1 MTACR
6 ARFPLPLPLEG
17 EGWGEG
23 DLADQTELSDNQSTA
38 RSLTMER
45 KQGKFTLF
53 DAAGFKSWLSKQT
66 VSRQITLV
74 QNHHTYI
81 PGYKHFKG
89 DNHFALQTSME
100 SSHRERGF
108 AEIAQH
114 FTTFPDGTVITGRSL
129 EKIPAGIKGANTG
142 AICIEH
148 LGNFDQGGDVMTTP
162 QRELIIAIN
171 ALLCHRFR
179 LAADTDHIVY
189 HHWYDLN
196 SGERRNGAGSTKSC
210 PGSAFFGGNKVA
222 DAEANF
228 LPSIRT
234 ELDAMTA
241 PKAIKDPLWRGRV
254 INTESL
260 NVRDTNAASGKK
272 IKALPAGV
280 VVGIYSEKDG
290 WAKIDPKASLWV
302 SKKYL
307 ELVA

>member
-1 MTACR
+1 
-6 ARFPLPLPLEG
+6 
-17 EGWGEG
+17 
-23 DLADQTELSDNQSTA
+23 
-38 RSLTMER
+38 MEK

-53 DAAGFKSWLSKQT
+53 DEAGFATWLAKQA

-89 DNHFALQTSME
+89 DNHFSLQAGME
-100 SSHRERGF
+100 RSHLERGF

-148 LGNFDQGGDVMTTP
+148 LGNFDQGGDAMTATHR
-162 QRELIIAIN
+162 QLIIRLN

-179 LAADTDHIVY
+179 LSADSNHIVY

-196 SGERRNGAGSTKSC
+196 TGERKNGAGSTKSC

-222 DAEANF
+222 NAEANF
-228 LPSIRT
+228 LPLIRT
-234 ELDAMTA
+234 ELDAMTV
-241 PKAIKDPLWRGRV
+241 PKAIKAPLWRGRV
-254 INTESL
+254 VNTDSL
-260 NVRDTNAASGKK
+260 NVRDTHAASGKK
-272 IKALPAGV
+272 IKALAAGV
-280 VVGIYSEKDG
+280 IVGIYSEKSG
-290 WAKIDPKASLWV
+290 WVKIDPKAALWV
-302 SKKYL
+302 NKKYL
-307 ELVA
+307 EPVAA

>member
-1 MTACR
+1 
-6 ARFPLPLPLEG
+6 
-17 EGWGEG
+17 
-23 DLADQTELSDNQSTA
+23 
-38 RSLTMER
+38 MER
-45 KQGKFTLF
+45 RQGKFTLF
-53 DAAGFKSWLSKQT
+53 DEAGFKTWLGKQT
-66 VSRQITLV
+66 ISRQITLI

-89 DNHFALQTSME
+89 DNHFILQAGME

-114 FTTFPDGTVITGRSL
+114 FTTFPDGTIISGRSL

-148 LGNFDQGGDVMTTP
+148 LGNFDHSGDVMTEA
-162 QRELIIAIN
+162 QRAFAIQLN
-171 ALLCHRFR
+171 ALLCQRFR
-179 LAADTDHIVY
+179 LSADTDRIVY

-228 LPSIRT
+228 LPSVRIAL
-234 ELDAMTA
+234 EAMQA
-241 PKAIKDPLWRGRV
+241 AKSVKEPLWRGRV
-254 INTESL
+254 VNTESL
-260 NVRDTNAASGKK
+260 NVRSAAAASAKK
-272 IKALPAGV
+272 IKALAAGI
-280 VVGIYSEKDG
+280 VVGIYSEKAG
-290 WAKIDPKASLWV
+290 WARIDPKAMLWV
-302 SKKYL
+302 NKKFL